1 MRRSFVTVIA
11 ILAAL
16 ASACGGTASAP
27 AASAAPAASPA
38 ASPATSASIPAAKE
52 TAEAVMAR
60 LYEAAKPEGKV
71 LLYSSLNTDD
81 AAKILPVF
89 QAKFP
94 GIKVDHTRA
103 SGEAL
108 VQRVVTEKKAGQ
120 DLFDVV
126 ESNLFEVK
134 YIIDQGY
141 TQKYRVASADSF
153 PAAVKGKDDSFI
165 AGRLNNDL
173 PGINTSRLPAGTV
186 IKTWKDLCDKKF
198 EGHVAI
204 EQSDVVIYSA
214 LRKIYG
220 DAEAQA
226 TLKCLAAN
234 KPSLRSGHTEMAN
247 LLAAGEFWVTL
258 SSNGHRLAQLKNDE
272 KKPIDWVRT
281 DPVITDVQAMAL
293 GNKMKNP
300 NAGRLFMEWFTSPEG
315 QAAIASTGR
324 VPASGKGAKYPELF
338 NFAKAFYVSTDM
350 AADFNK
356 DSEFWRTTLGIK

>member
-1 MRRSFVTVIA
+1 MRRSFMTVIA

-16 ASACGGTASAP
+16 ASACGGAASAP
-27 AASAAPAASPA
+27 AAGTAPSPA
-38 ASPATSASIPAAKE
+38 ASATAGAPTPAAKE
-52 TAEAVMAR
+52 TVEAAMAR
-60 LYEAAKPEGKV
+60 LYAAAKSEGKV

-81 AAKILPVF
+81 AKKVLPIF
-89 QAKFP
+89 EAKFP
-94 GIKVDHTRA
+94 GIKVEHTRA

-126 ESNLFEVK
+126 ESNLFEVT

-141 TQKYRVASADSF
+141 TQPYKVASADSF
-153 PAAVKGKDDSFI
+153 PAEVRGKNDSFI

-186 IKTWKDLCDKKF
+186 IKTWQDLCDKKF

-226 TLKCLAAN
+226 TLRCLAAN

-258 SSNGHRLAQLKNDE
+258 SSNGHRLAQLKNEE
-272 KKPIDWVRT
+272 KKPVDWVRT
-281 DPVITDVQAMAL
+281 DPIITDVQAMAL
-293 GNKMKNP
+293 ANKMKNP

-315 QAAIASTGR
+315 QTAIASTGR

-338 NFAKAFYVSTDM
+338 NFAKAFYVSSDL

-356 DSEFWRTTLGIK
+356 DSEFWRSTLGIK